1 MKKRKKALTM
11 RKKKTEF
18 QEKNKKIELLD
29 STATLFFPEYCNIHV
44 KDSNTLEVAFSE
56 EKYPVLGINI
66 QCFDNPKL
74 NNESKIKKFL
84 IDDEG
89 INFRL
94 ERKGDVFYTN
104 YEVIV
109 DKEKLAIYKI
119 LSFLKPRTFRIIR
132 FALTWPDSQEAKKVI
147 DPILKKLPKIIDT
160 VKFNAY
166 KSKYDELA
174 SLDYNLSNAKLVSN
188 NLWNT
193 IKLRVPLKWKVEFAK
208 DNEYANVYMDFKANF
223 VFLVERFFVN
233 LNKKANNN
241 EKNPDK
247 LVENLIQEIT
257 KEVNITNAKLK
268 KAGKSNYLFYFIAS
282 EKDLNDSNKI
292 NNSKI
297 WYRIKVFEDKIVI
310 ISFVFQLTSN
320 IQLENELYLSKLDQI
335 IGSSEISV

>member
-1 MKKRKKALTM
+1 MKKRKKALIM

-29 STATLFFPEYCNIHV
+29 STATLFFPEYCNINV
-44 KDSNTLEVAFSE
+44 KDSNTLEVTFSE

-109 DKEKLAIYKI
+109 DKEKLAIHKI

-166 KSKYDELA
+166 KSK
-174 SLDYNLSNAKLVSN
+174 
-188 NLWNT
+188 
-193 IKLRVPLKWKVEFAK
+193 
-208 DNEYANVYMDFKANF
+208 
-223 VFLVERFFVN
+223 
-233 LNKKANNN
+233 
-241 EKNPDK
+241 
-247 LVENLIQEIT
+247 
-257 KEVNITNAKLK
+257 
-268 KAGKSNYLFYFIAS
+268 
-282 EKDLNDSNKI
+282 
-292 NNSKI
+292 
-297 WYRIKVFEDKIVI
+297 
-310 ISFVFQLTSN
+310 
-320 IQLENELYLSKLDQI
+320 
-335 IGSSEISV
+335 